1 MQFAVAEVQHL
12 SRQPLHL
19 TEAQIVCGVSSR
31 YQKTKR
37 KKKKERIKKKKKSM
51 N

>member
-1 MQFAVAEVQHL
+1 MQFAVVEVQHL

-19 TEAQIVCGVSSR
+19 TEAQIVRGVSSR

-37 KKKKERIKKKKKSM
+37 KKRKKEKKKESM